1 MPFII
6 RPATVADAPI
16 IASHRTRMFADMGT
30 LPPELHGDLF
40 EASRQWLETAL
51 GTGEYVG
58 WLAAD
63 EAQPTVLV
71 AGVGAQRR
79 RVQPHAVVHSDGSH
93 AVGQGRHAL
102 VVNVFTE
109 PAWRRRGIA
118 ELLMRRLLAWAREE
132 RLDRVVLHAS
142 AEGRPLYE
150 RLGFVPTN
158 EMRLA
163 EDLDGPA
170 PR

>member
-1 MPFII
+1 
-6 RPATVADAPI
+6 
-16 IASHRTRMFADMGT
+16 
-30 LPPELHGDLF
+30 
-40 EASRQWLETAL
+40 
-51 GTGEYVG
+51 
-58 WLAAD
+58 
-63 EAQPTVLV
+63 
-71 AGVGAQRR
+71 
-79 RVQPHAVVHSDGSH
+79 
-93 AVGQGRHAL
+93 VGQGRHAL

>member
-1 MPFII
+1 
-6 RPATVADAPI
+6 
-16 IASHRTRMFADMGT
+16 
-30 LPPELHGDLF
+30 
-40 EASRQWLETAL
+40 
-51 GTGEYVG
+51 
-58 WLAAD
+58 
-63 EAQPTVLV
+63 
-71 AGVGAQRR
+71 
-79 RVQPHAVVHSDGSH
+79 
-93 AVGQGRHAL
+93 
-102 VVNVFTE
+102 
-109 PAWRRRGIA
+109 
-118 ELLMRRLLAWAREE
+118 MRRLLAWAREE

>member
-1 MPFII
+1 
-6 RPATVADAPI
+6 
-16 IASHRTRMFADMGT
+16 
-30 LPPELHGDLF
+30 
-40 EASRQWLETAL
+40 
-51 GTGEYVG
+51 
-58 WLAAD
+58 
-63 EAQPTVLV
+63 
-71 AGVGAQRR
+71 
-79 RVQPHAVVHSDGSH
+79 
-93 AVGQGRHAL
+93 VGQGRHAL

-150 RLGFVPTN
+150 RLGFVSTN

-163 EDLDGPA
+163 EDLGGFA